1 MDRYNNVSL
10 EEKTLSRVEKNDSLY
25 EDIKTSDLRDVRTN
39 NNIRVLESN
48 GKTINLD
55 KIRKYVEE
63 SREKPR
69 ERRSV
74 TIEVSTNDKE
84 ETQNKTKEYDI
95 LSVLE
100 KAKQNRSVDYETE
113 RYKKLRTREY
123 DILKE
128 IETYS
133 VEEDPLEEEEEL
145 NTGERTIV
153 DLINTVTIHKGG
165 ESLLSDL
172 LGGSADEVTLP
183 INEERT
189 SGTLKEELKEIDLK
203 KAQEQIDREKL
214 EARKREVLD
223 QTIEDQIA
231 KTKELALL
239 KEKTMDLDRS
249 FFTNSMSFSKEDF
262 EGFEELE
269 KSVKK
274 NNALTKVMLGLLVL
288 FIIITLVV
296 IANYVFNLG
305 LF

>member
-10 EEKTLSRVEKNDSLY
+10 EEKPLSRVEKNDSLY

-39 NNIRVLESN
+39 NNIKVLESN
-48 GKTINLD
+48 GKTINLE

-74 TIEVSTNDKE
+74 VVETPASTQE
-84 ETQNKTKEYDI
+84 ETQSKTKDYDI
-95 LSVLE
+95 ISILE

-113 RYKKLRTREY
+113 RYKKLRTKEY

-128 IETYS
+128 IETYES
-133 VEEDPLEEEEEL
+133 KEEPIDEDEEL
-145 NTGERTIV
+145 NTEERTIV
-153 DLINTVTIHKGG
+153 DLINTVTIHKAG
-165 ESLLSDL
+165 EDLLSDL
-172 LGGSADEVTLP
+172 LGGSEDDVTLP

-189 SGTLKEELKEIDLK
+189 SGTLKEDLKEIDLK
-203 KAQEQIDREKL
+203 KEQEQLDREKL
-214 EARKREVLD
+214 EARRREVLD

-231 KTKELALL
+231 KARELVEL
-239 KEKTMDLDRS
+239 KEKTMDLDNS
-249 FFTNSMSFSKEDF
+249 FFTSSMSFSKEDF

-296 IANYVFNLG
+296 ITNYVFNLG

>member
-1 MDRYNNVSL
+1 MDRYNNIAT
-10 EEKTLSRVEKNDSLY
+10 EENAPSRVIKNDSLY
-25 EDIKTSDLRDVRTN
+25 EDIKTSDLRGARTN
-39 NNIRVLESN
+39 NNIRIIESN

-63 SREKPR
+63 SIEKPR

-74 TIEVSTNDKE
+74 VVEPPAVKE
-84 ETQNKTKEYDI
+84 EEAQTKTKEYDI

-113 RYKKLRTREY
+113 RYKKLRSKEY

-128 IETYS
+128 IEAY
-133 VEEDPLEEEEEL
+133 EEETIEADDEEL
-145 NTGERTIV
+145 NTGERTII

-165 ESLLSDL
+165 ENLLSDL
-172 LGGSADEVTLP
+172 MGGSEEEVTLP
-183 INEERT
+183 IKEERT
-189 SGTLKEELKEIDLK
+189 SGTLKNELQEIDLK
-203 KAQEQIDREKL
+203 KEQEEKDLDKL
-214 EARKREVLD
+214 EARRREILNE
-223 QTIEDQIA
+223 TIEDQIA
-231 KTKELALL
+231 KTRELVEL
-239 KEKTMDLDRS
+239 KEKNMDLDRS

-274 NNALTKVMLGLLVL
+274 NNALTKVMLGLLVV

-296 IANYVFNLG
+296 IANYIFNLG